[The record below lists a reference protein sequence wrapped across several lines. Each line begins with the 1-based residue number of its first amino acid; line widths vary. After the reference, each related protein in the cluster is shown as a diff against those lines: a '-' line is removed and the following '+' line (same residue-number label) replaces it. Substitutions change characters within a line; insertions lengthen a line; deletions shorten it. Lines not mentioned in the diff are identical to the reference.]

1 MECMRILGGTA
12 KGRKLVAV
20 KARGI
25 RPTRDDVKESIF
37 SMIQG
42 HVEAAVVL
50 DLFAGTGNLGLEA
63 LSQGAKRAIFVEK
76 ERLPLRALM
85 RNIDLCGFRDR
96 AEVISR
102 DAEIALKLLRRRA
115 EKVDLVFID
124 PPYGSGYGRK
134 TLRFISAHDMVN
146 AGGMVVIE
154 HSSGEI
160 PSDQRGRF
168 SLSRQKRHG
177 DTTISIFQWSPS
189 PQPSE
194 A

>member
-1 MECMRILGGTA
+1 MRILGGTA
-12 KGRKLVAV
+12 KGRKLVPV
-20 KARGI
+20 KAKGI

-76 ERLPLRALM
+76 KKIPLRALL

-102 DAEIALKLLRRRA
+102 DAEMALRLLRRRA
-115 EKVDLVFID
+115 EKLDLVFID
-124 PPYGSGYGRK
+124 PPYGSGYVGK
-134 TLRFISAHDMVN
+134 TLRFISTHDMVSDR
-146 AGGMVVIE
+146 GIVVIE
-154 HSSGEI
+154 HSSGEA
-160 PSDQRGRF
+160 PSDQWGRF
-168 SLSRQKRHG
+168 SLRRQKRHG
-177 DTTISIFQWSPS
+177 DTIITIFQSS
-189 PQPSE
+189 LSSQPSE

>member
-1 MECMRILGGTA
+1 MRILGGTA

-37 SMIQG
+37 SMIRG
-42 HVEAAVVL
+42 HVKAAVVL

-76 ERLPLRALM
+76 ERVPLRALM

-96 AEVISR
+96 AEVIPR
-102 DAEIALKLLRRRA
+102 DAEAALKLLRRRA
-115 EKVDLVFID
+115 EKLDLVFID
-124 PPYGSGYGRK
+124 PPYRSGYMGK

-146 AGGMVVIE
+146 DGGMVVVE
-154 HSSGEI
+154 HSSGEA
-160 PSDQRGRF
+160 PSDQWGML
-168 SLSRQKRHG
+168 SLRRQKRHG
-177 DTTISIFQWSPS
+177 DTTITIFEGFPS
-189 PQPSE
+189 PRPPE

>member
-1 MECMRILGGTA
+1 MRILGGTA

-20 KARGI
+20 KGKGI
-25 RPTRDDVKESIF
+25 RPTRDAVKESIF

-42 HVEAAVVL
+42 NVEAAVVL

-76 ERLPLRALM
+76 ERVPLRALM

-96 AEVISR
+96 ADVISR
-102 DAEIALKLLRRRA
+102 DAEMALKLLRRRA
-115 EKVDLVFID
+115 EKLDLVFID
-124 PPYGSGYGRK
+124 PPYGSGYVGK

-146 AGGMVVIE
+146 DGGMVVVE
-154 HSSGEI
+154 HSSGEA
-160 PSDQRGRF
+160 PSDQSGRF
-168 SLSRQKRHG
+168 SLRRQKRHG
-177 DTTISIFQWSPS
+177 DTTITIFQWSSP

>member
-1 MECMRILGGTA
+1 MRILGGTA
-12 KGRKLVAV
+12 RGRKLVAV
-20 KARGI
+20 KGKGI

-42 HVEAAVVL
+42 NVEAAVVL

-76 ERLPLRALM
+76 ERAPLRALM
-85 RNIDLCGFRDR
+85 RNIELCGFRDR

-102 DAEIALKLLRRRA
+102 DAETALKLLRRRV
-115 EKVDLVFID
+115 EKLDLVFID
-124 PPYGSGYGRK
+124 PPYGSGYMGK

-146 AGGMVVIE
+146 DGGIVVVE
-154 HSSGEI
+154 HSSAEAPI
-160 PSDQRGRF
+160 DQRGRV
-168 SLSRQKRHG
+168 SLRRQKRHG
-177 DTTISIFQWSPS
+177 DTTITIFQWSSS
-189 PQPSE
+189 PEPSE

>member
-1 MECMRILGGTA
+1 MRILGGTA
-12 KGRKLVAV
+12 KGRKLVTI

-76 ERLPLRALM
+76 ERLPLRALL

-124 PPYGSGYGRK
+124 PPYGSGYVGK

-146 AGGMVVIE
+146 AGGTVVIE
-154 HSSGEI
+154 HSSGET
-160 PSDQRGRF
+160 PSDQWGRF
-168 SLSRQKRHG
+168 SLRRQKRHG
-177 DTTISIFQWSPS
+177 DTTISIFQWFPS

>member
-1 MECMRILGGTA
+1 MRILRGTA

-20 KARGI
+20 KAKGI

-76 ERLPLRALM
+76 EKVPLRALM

-96 AEVISR
+96 ADVISR
-102 DAEIALKLLRRRA
+102 DAEMALKLLRRRA
-115 EKVDLVFID
+115 EKLDLVFID
-124 PPYGSGYGRK
+124 PPYGSGYVGK

-146 AGGMVVIE
+146 DGGMVVVE
-154 HSSGEI
+154 HSSGEA
-160 PSDQRGRF
+160 PADQWGMF
-168 SLSRQKRHG
+168 SLKRQKRHG
-177 DTTISIFQWSPS
+177 DTTITILQWFPS
-189 PQPSE
+189 PQPPE

>member
-1 MECMRILGGTA
+1 MRIIGGTA

-20 KARGI
+20 KGKGM
-25 RPTRDDVKESIF
+25 RPTRDAVKESIF

-42 HVEAAVVL
+42 NLEAAVVL

-76 ERLPLRALM
+76 ERVPLRALM

-102 DAEIALKLLRRRA
+102 DAETALKLLRRRA
-115 EKVDLVFID
+115 EKLDLVFID
-124 PPYGSGYGRK
+124 PPYGSGYVGK
-134 TLRFISAHDMVN
+134 TLRFISAHDMVSDR
-146 AGGMVVIE
+146 GMVVVE
-154 HSSGEI
+154 HSSGEA
-160 PSDQRGRF
+160 PSDQWGRF
-168 SLSRQKRHG
+168 SLRRQKRHG
-177 DTTISIFQWSPS
+177 DTTITIFQWFPS
-189 PQPSE
+189 PQPPE